1 MKKLKYVIMIIVLCL
16 IVFIGVEVFKN
27 DKREEE
33 KKEENTNTIIEE
45 KIENDNKEKEEENNI
60 QSNTEN
66 NTQTNNIKGEI
77 KSGSEL
83 EQKAEKTLT
92 ARGWMG
98 ASNNMIGLKEGVL
111 YLYNKETKEFKTI
124 ATGIEDIYY
133 KTELAEDITVKKGS
147 NAQILDENVTF
158 LIYE

>member
-45 KIENDNKEKEEENNI
+45 NQEKIENDNKEKEEENNI

-77 KSGSEL
+77 KSGTKGRKNFNSERL
-83 EQKAEKTLT
+83 DGSIKQYD
-92 ARGWMG
+92 R
-98 ASNNMIGLKEGVL
+98 
-111 YLYNKETKEFKTI
+111 TKRRSIIFI
-124 ATGIEDIYY
+124 
-133 KTELAEDITVKKGS
+133 
-147 NAQILDENVTF
+147 
-158 LIYE
+158 

>member
-1 MKKLKYVIMIIVLCL
+1 
-16 IVFIGVEVFKN
+16 
-27 DKREEE
+27 
-33 KKEENTNTIIEE
+33 
-45 KIENDNKEKEEENNI
+45 
-60 QSNTEN
+60 
-66 NTQTNNIKGEI
+66 
-77 KSGSEL
+77 
-83 EQKAEKTLT
+83 
-92 ARGWMG
+92 MG